1 MLIMDSQNAHTD
13 THTHTP
19 PYCDRSVTLMLLLS
33 LLIIT
38 DTNNGSIKG
47 MLSKIII
54 NYYIFLSNIDYSLVE
69 QQISK

>member
-1 MLIMDSQNAHTD
+1 
-13 THTHTP
+13 
-19 PYCDRSVTLMLLLS
+19 MLLLS

-54 NYYIFLSNIDYSLVE
+54 NYYTFLSNIDYSLVE